1 MTISLKM
8 FNINLNQEALV
19 GEEDGGRAAA
29 LDVDDVDVLGVDLDI
44 LRVGNDNFEIRPYS
58 TMLFYFKF
66 FFIGNWYD

>member
-8 FNINLNQEALV
+8 FIINLNQEALV

-29 LDVDDVDVLGVDLDI
+29 LNVDDVDVLGVDLDI
-44 LRVGNDNFEIRPYS
+44 LCVGNDNFEIRPYS

-66 FFIGNWYD
+66 FL